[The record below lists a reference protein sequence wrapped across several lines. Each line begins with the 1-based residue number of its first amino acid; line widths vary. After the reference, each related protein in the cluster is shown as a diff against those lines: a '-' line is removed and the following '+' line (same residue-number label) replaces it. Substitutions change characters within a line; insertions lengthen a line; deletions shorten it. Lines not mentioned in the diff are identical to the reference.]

1 MKNSFI
7 YKFTNNDSLIDNIL
21 KKYKMEEIIKN
32 PYSLIEFINLDEID
46 KVITN
51 DKSFNEL
58 ELKSNRIRAYI
69 FECVNKTIDNNHTAV
84 LKREVYDYIR
94 SKTNADI
101 EEVSIANEINVLID
115 DGIYLKN
122 INENFLT
129 TKYYYEVENYILET
143 VLFNS
148 EIEKGVILNQE
159 ELEEY
164 MNECEIKQG
173 FQYDTKQRDI
183 LIYIN
188 KRKNINFLNGYAGT
202 GKTTTAKGV
211 LDLYS
216 KYTDKIICAAFS
228 GVASARIKHAT
239 GYKSITVHSL
249 LNYDGEKFNRNEKNK
264 LDYDFIFIDESGMTD
279 SELFAILLNAIDFR
293 RTEVL
298 FAGDLGQVQPV
309 GNGDPFRDILVN
321 KITNNII
328 TLDKVYRQKEE
339 QAINIIAQDIRKGQI
354 PNYLDKYE
362 DFEFINSLGQN
373 IFEDFEKEIFKI
385 KDELD
390 ALLNQKK
397 YSEFI
402 NLFQVITPIRKS
414 EYGVDELNMFVQ
426 NILNEKELQNKIEF
440 DNKTIKMY
448 DKVMHLQN
456 RNMKTIDYSKF
467 VQLNEN
473 DILDNYTTE
482 RKVMNGQVGIVLR
495 VTSDVRNKLY
505 VYYPLDDYVAI
516 YTLSDVI
523 KFKIIDLG
531 YVMTVHKS
539 QGSQY
544 SRLLMPMVSRFSIM
558 LNTQLL
564 YTAVTRAKDMLTII
578 GEKRA
583 FEEAS
588 TNISKNRRMTL
599 LNNYQEN
606 N

>member
-216 KYTDKIICAAFS
+216 KYADKIICAAFS

-426 NILNEKELQNKIEF
+426 NILNEKELHNKIEF

>member
-1 MKNSFI
+1 
-7 YKFTNNDSLIDNIL
+7 
-21 KKYKMEEIIKN
+21 
-32 PYSLIEFINLDEID
+32 
-46 KVITN
+46 
-51 DKSFNEL
+51 
-58 ELKSNRIRAYI
+58 
-69 FECVNKTIDNNHTAV
+69 
-84 LKREVYDYIR
+84 
-94 SKTNADI
+94 
-101 EEVSIANEINVLID
+101 
-115 DGIYLKN
+115 
-122 INENFLT
+122 
-129 TKYYYEVENYILET
+129 
-143 VLFNS
+143 
-148 EIEKGVILNQE
+148 
-159 ELEEY
+159 
-164 MNECEIKQG
+164 
-173 FQYDTKQRDI
+173 
-183 LIYIN
+183 
-188 KRKNINFLNGYAGT
+188 
-202 GKTTTAKGV
+202 
-211 LDLYS
+211 
-216 KYTDKIICAAFS
+216 
-228 GVASARIKHAT
+228 
-239 GYKSITVHSL
+239 
-249 LNYDGEKFNRNEKNK
+249 
-264 LDYDFIFIDESGMTD
+264 MTD

-544 SRLLMPMVSRFSIM
+544 NRLLMPMVSRFSIM